1 MGSAAPPVQDDSQLA
16 VSIGDYGDIL
26 SHLFQKIDYRLPKPY
41 YNSEIEPALA
51 KYIEEQPWSDDLK
64 ARSDKY
70 AKQAVGISS
79 WYPRASFAC
88 QFNCVVITLLVIIY
102 DEEYERFGTTGAEF
116 STRLVRGQPQK
127 APFLDSL
134 AQ

>member
-1 MGSAAPPVQDDSQLA
+1 MGSAAPLVPDDSQFT
-16 VSIGDYGDIL
+16 VSLNEYGALL

-41 YNSEIEPALA
+41 YNPAIESALA
-51 KYIEEQPWSDDLK
+51 KYIEEQPWSDNLK

-70 AKQAVGISS
+70 AKQAVGIAS

-88 QFNCVVITLLVIIY
+88 QFNCVIITLLVIIY
-102 DEEYERFGTTGAEF
+102 DEEYASFGTTGTEF
-116 STRLVRGQPQK
+116 SSRLVRGQPQK

-134 AQ
+134 A